1 VRKGWISRRRI
12 GRGVSIGL
20 AWPSHI
26 AIVFGLAL
34 SAVYEKFGPAPAD
47 EFKFGST
54 AAAANAA

>member
-1 VRKGWISRRRI
+1 M
-12 GRGVSIGL
+12 GL

-34 SAVYEKFGPAPAD
+34 SGVYEEFGPAPAD